1 MSALDGGRKLLTAG
15 LDTAIHVW
23 TFSES
28 SGQPAEMFLSQ
39 TLHLPNWCVG
49 ARLLAEKKTE
59 KGSENNRYYL
69 YPSVAIST
77 ACVTCFAAYS
87 QASRQLRRAIL
98 LPAPSTQST

>member
-49 ARLLAEKKTE
+49 ARLLAEKTQRRVLKTI
-59 KGSENNRYYL
+59 
-69 YPSVAIST
+69 AIIFT
-77 ACVTCFAAYS
+77 
-87 QASRQLRRAIL
+87 L
-98 LPAPSTQST
+98 L